1 MTSRLR
7 CRSYNECV
15 EAIYPENPE
24 APFRQKQGYSTSLCD
39 TCYGYKLKPIEVEP
53 SAITELSQFLL
64 EKIKRLDDLQGRM
77 IHNTNKLNEHLDKK
91 KKRGKY

>member
-1 MTSRLR
+1 MKYDQPFYVGRNNPRFRGVDAFGYLPPL
-7 CRSYNECV
+7 EL
-15 EAIYPENPE
+15 PE
-24 APFRQKQGYSTSLCD
+24 
-39 TCYGYKLKPIEVEP
+39 PIEEKP
-53 SAITELSQFLL
+53 LIELSQYLQ